1 LGKKDFIH
9 ERDARVKIFETGD
22 DRILIEGTLT
32 DERFCPSYIYS
43 LQQLI
48 EPGVVHRIIV
58 RMTLSLPKLIIESAE
73 AEMPAVPTVMCRE
86 VQDTVKELVGLQ
98 MKRGFKENVK
108 KILGGKNGCIHMMN
122 LILFMSTAAIQ
133 GSYSYYNRVREGGRI
148 KRGDFDDS
156 LIVNS
161 CHVWREDGP
170 LARRLEEMK
179 KAAHDIRADKGK

>member
-1 LGKKDFIH
+1 MGKKDFIH